1 MFLNGVFDR
10 GGRNIYH
17 ARLMFARPFID
28 SVDFARNGREI
39 RGEIALSELSRL
51 SDMLAK
57 SEGSLT
63 YVVRGHH
70 EDSGDTLEISLQG
83 MCTLRCQRC
92 LNELAY
98 PVDMLSRLRLLPADK
113 LEESE
118 ESDDDEMD
126 AIEATPKLDV
136 VALIE
141 DELLLG
147 LPFAP
152 KHPEGKCT
160 PATNDLQQKESPFAV
175 LARLK
180 K

>member
-10 GGRNIYH
+10 EGRNIYH

-28 SVDFARNGREI
+28 SVDFARNGKEI
-39 RGEIALSELSRL
+39 RGEIAVSELSRL
-51 SDMLAK
+51 GDVLAK
-57 SEGSLT
+57 PEGTLT
-63 YVVRGHH
+63 YVVRGLH
-70 EDSGDTLEISLQG
+70 EDSGDILEISLQG

-92 LNELAY
+92 LNGFDY
-98 PVDMLSRLRLLPADK
+98 PVNMLSRLRLLPADK
-113 LEESE
+113 LDESE
-118 ESDDDEMD
+118 EDDDDELD
-126 AIEATPKLDV
+126 AIEATSKLDV

-152 KHPEGKCT
+152 KHPEGECAPT
-160 PATNDLQQKESPFAV
+160 ANDLQQKASPFAV
-175 LARLK
+175 LAGLK